1 MKQYKDQHTIEKR
14 IRWILFF
21 FFTVMLILV
30 VRLFIVQ
37 VVEGEK
43 YRAYADRQQGAR
55 SAIETPRGS
64 VFATNKDGEKIPLAS
79 NRLYKNIILAPN
91 RVVDQDRV
99 VRAVSEAAGVLPEDV
114 ESRLQKKDDP
124 YEIAAKKLVL
134 TDEVANALEAIPGV
148 ILEDDIRRVYPYGS
162 LGARFLG
169 FVAGDDGREEGK
181 YGLERF
187 YDEFLSG
194 SAGLF
199 SGVADARGFFLA
211 LGRKI
216 IQSSRGGSDVYLT
229 IDYNIQDR
237 AQRALEAAAEKW
249 EASSG
254 SVLVIEPATGRILA
268 MDAIPSYN
276 PNEFNKERDLSIF
289 LNPVVESVYEPGSVM
304 KPVTMASALEEKKVT
319 PETTY
324 TDYGFVRVRDR
335 EIKNFDGKARG
346 VQTMTQVLEKS
357 LNTGAVHIAKLL
369 GQEKQKEYIQK
380 FGFGEKAGID
390 LPGELASNI
399 ENLLRGHEVEYATAS
414 FGQGIAVTPLQMAL
428 AMGAIANNG
437 KLVKPY
443 IVESVRAD
451 DTVLLENIPEVRR
464 EVISPATAET
474 LTRMLVTAV
483 QNGFVEKRPSLNG
496 YFIAAKTGTAE
507 IPRRDGKGYSDET
520 IHTLIGYAPAFEPRF
535 LIYLE
540 LGEPKLG
547 RFSSLTLATAFYDLT
562 EYMLNYYEIPPNRK

>member
-1 MKQYKDQHTIEKR
+1 MKQHKNQYAIEKR

-21 FFTVMLILV
+21 FFAVLLILIA
-30 VRLFIVQ
+30 RLFIVQ
-37 VVEGEK
+37 VIGGEK
-43 YRAYADRQQGAR
+43 YRAFADRQQGAR
-55 SAIETPRGS
+55 SVTDAPRGS
-64 VFATNKDGEKIPLAS
+64 VFATNKDGEKTPLAS
-79 NRLYKNIILAPN
+79 NRLYKNIVLAPN
-91 RVVDQDRV
+91 RVVDPEEV
-99 VRAVSEAAGVLPEDV
+99 VRAVSEVAGVAPQEV

-124 YEIAAKKLVL
+124 YEIAAKKLVIS
-134 TDEVANALEAIPGV
+134 DEVADALEAIPGV
-148 ILEDDIRRVYPYGS
+148 IIEDDIRRVYPHGS

-187 YDEFLSG
+187 YNEFLSG
-194 SAGLF
+194 NTGLF

-216 IQSSRGGSDVYLT
+216 IRSSRGGSDVYLT

-237 AQRALEAAAEKW
+237 ARRALEAAAEKW
-249 EASSG
+249 KASSG
-254 SVLVIEPATGRILA
+254 SVIVIEPTTGKILA

-276 PNEFNKERDLSIF
+276 PNEFNRERDLSIF

-304 KPVTMASALEEKKVT
+304 KPVTMAAALEERKVT
-319 PETTY
+319 PDTTY

-335 EIKNFDGKARG
+335 EIENFDGKARG
-346 VQTMTQVLEKS
+346 VQTMAQVLEKS
-357 LNTGAVHIAKLL
+357 LNTGAVHVAQLL

-380 FGFGEKAGID
+380 FGFGEKTGID

-428 AMGAIANNG
+428 AVGAIANSG

-451 DTVLLENIPEVRR
+451 DTILLQNNPVVRR
-464 EVISPATAET
+464 EVVSPKTAET

-483 QNGFVEKRPSLNG
+483 ENGFVEKRPSLNG

-520 IHTLIGYAPAFEPRF
+520 VHTLIGYAPAFEPRF
-535 LIYLE
+535 LIYLQ

-562 EYMLNYYEIPPNRK
+562 EYMLNYYEIPPDR